1 MEIPISQFIEMF
13 GDPVENPKDFDKCPL
28 MSLAKKITDGVHK
41 KPVYTKTG
49 KPFIS
54 VTNINRGVID
64 FTDCKFVSEEAYQT
78 MIKTTYPERGDVLYT
93 KVGATYGI
101 PAYVDTDEQFGLYV
115 SVCLIKPKHDLIDA
129 RFLTESMRMEYIKK
143 QADDRIKGIG
153 VPDLHLQEIKS
164 FEVLCPP
171 RELQEQFVAFVQQ
184 SDKSKFAC
192 LKSQFIEMFGLP
204 ENNAHRFDVGVIG
217 DVVKDVHYGTAKKAI
232 DKGKYIY
239 LRMNNITYD
248 GELDLS
254 DIKRIDV
261 PDKDLPGCM
270 VQRGDVLFNRT
281 NSKDLVGKTC
291 CFSDD
296 EPMIIAGYIIRLR
309 MNGKVLPEYLSVF
322 MNLERSKKM
331 LYSMA
336 KGAVGQANINAKEVQ
351 SIEIVI
357 PPMDIQ
363 NSFLTLSRQSDKSKL
378 CFHLH
383 TTTLHYAHS

>member
-13 GDPVENPKDFDKCPL
+13 GDPFENPKGYV
-28 MSLAKKITDGVHK
+28 KKTI
-41 KPVYTKTG
+41 
-49 KPFIS
+49 
-54 VTNINRGVID
+54 
-64 FTDCKFVSEEAYQT
+64 
-78 MIKTTYPERGDVLYT
+78 GDVCDFQGGSQPPRKEFVFKPQEGYVRLIQIRDYKT
-93 KVGATYGI
+93 DDYITYA
-101 PAYVDTDEQFGLYV
+101 PEKM
-115 SVCLIKPKHDLIDA
+115 CR
-129 RFLTESMRMEYIKK
+129 RFCD
-143 QADDRIKGIG
+143 ADDIMIGRYGPPIFQILQGIEG
-153 VPDLHLQEIKS
+153 AYNVALMKAIPHGINKEFMRAYLKRDELLHHLELFSTRTAGQSGIEMSELRGYPCLVPPEEEQLQYVE
-164 FEVLCPP
+164 
-171 RELQEQFVAFVQQ
+171 FVKQ

>member
-1 MEIPISQFIEMF
+1 MF

-184 SDKSKFAC
+184 SDKSKFSC
-192 LKSQFIEMFGLP
+192 LKSQFIEMFGDP
-204 ENNAHRFDVGVIG
+204 FENPKGYVKKTIG
-217 DVVKDVHYGTAKKAI
+217 DVCDFQGGSQPPRKEFVFKPQEGYVRLIQIRDYKTDDYITYAPEKMCRRFCDADDIMIGRYGPPIFQILQGIEGAYNVALMKAI
-232 DKGKYIY
+232 PHGINKEFMRAY
-239 LRMNNITYD
+239 LKRD
-248 GELDLS
+248 ELLHHLELFS
-254 DIKRIDV
+254 TRTAGQSGIEMSELRGYPCLV
-261 PDKDLPGCM
+261 P
-270 VQRGDVLFNRT
+270 
-281 NSKDLVGKTC
+281 
-291 CFSDD
+291 
-296 EPMIIAGYIIRLR
+296 
-309 MNGKVLPEYLSVF
+309 PEEEQLQYVEF
-322 MNLERSKKM
+322 VK
-331 LYSMA
+331 
-336 KGAVGQANINAKEVQ
+336 
-351 SIEIVI
+351 
-357 PPMDIQ
+357 
-363 NSFLTLSRQSDKSKL
+363 QSDKSK
-378 CFHLH
+378 
-383 TTTLHYAHS
+383 

>member
-1 MEIPISQFIEMF
+1 MEIPISQFIEMFGLPENNAHRFDVGVIGDVVKDVHYGTAKKAIDKGKYIYLRMNNITYDGELDLSDIKRIDVPDKDLPGCMVQRGDVLFNRTNSKDLVGKTCCFSDDEPMIIAGYIIRLRMNGKVLPEYLSVFMNLERSKKMLYSMAKGAVGQANINAKEVQSIEIVIPPMDIQNSFLTLSRQSDKSKFACLKSQFIEMF

-184 SDKSKFAC
+184 SDKSK
-192 LKSQFIEMFGLP
+192 
-204 ENNAHRFDVGVIG
+204 
-217 DVVKDVHYGTAKKAI
+217 
-232 DKGKYIY
+232 
-239 LRMNNITYD
+239 
-248 GELDLS
+248 
-254 DIKRIDV
+254 
-261 PDKDLPGCM
+261 
-270 VQRGDVLFNRT
+270 
-281 NSKDLVGKTC
+281 
-291 CFSDD
+291 
-296 EPMIIAGYIIRLR
+296 
-309 MNGKVLPEYLSVF
+309 
-322 MNLERSKKM
+322 
-331 LYSMA
+331 
-336 KGAVGQANINAKEVQ
+336 
-351 SIEIVI
+351 
-357 PPMDIQ
+357 
-363 NSFLTLSRQSDKSKL
+363 
-378 CFHLH
+378 
-383 TTTLHYAHS
+383 

>member
-1 MEIPISQFIEMF
+1 M
-13 GDPVENPKDFDKCPL
+13 
-28 MSLAKKITDGVHK
+28 
-41 KPVYTKTG
+41 
-49 KPFIS
+49 
-54 VTNINRGVID
+54 
-64 FTDCKFVSEEAYQT
+64 
-78 MIKTTYPERGDVLYT
+78 
-93 KVGATYGI
+93 
-101 PAYVDTDEQFGLYV
+101 
-115 SVCLIKPKHDLIDA
+115 
-129 RFLTESMRMEYIKK
+129 
-143 QADDRIKGIG
+143 
-153 VPDLHLQEIKS
+153 
-164 FEVLCPP
+164 
-171 RELQEQFVAFVQQ
+171 ELQKQFVQLFHQ